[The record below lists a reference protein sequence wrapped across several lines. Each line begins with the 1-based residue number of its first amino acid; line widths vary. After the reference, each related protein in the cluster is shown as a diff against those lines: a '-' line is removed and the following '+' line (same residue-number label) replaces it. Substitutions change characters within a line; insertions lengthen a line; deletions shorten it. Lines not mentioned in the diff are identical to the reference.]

1 MKYYLDTNI
10 LVFLLQK
17 DLDEIAA
24 ETQDIIDD
32 CANILM
38 TSTVCVQELIHL
50 CQIGKIFGTKKK
62 KNVVGAESI
71 LPCLQ
76 DMGIEIVPVER
87 RHLAKLAELPLH
99 VGHTDPADRLI
110 VAQAI
115 ADRAPLV
122 SSDRKFPLYVPD
134 GLDFVRNVR

>member
-1 MKYYLDTNI
+1 MRLMLDTNI
-10 LVFLLQK
+10 LVFMLFNKDELHTDVRHLL
-17 DLDEIAA
+17 
-24 ETQDIIDD
+24 DD
-32 CANILM
+32 YSNTLY

-50 CQIGKIFGTKKK
+50 CQAGRIQYPADR
-62 KNVVGAESI
+62 VLSDLAAS
-71 LPCLQ
+71 
-76 DMGIEIVPVER
+76 GITIEQVTA

-99 VGHTDPADRLI
+99 VGHTDPADSLI

-122 SSDRKFPLYVPD
+122 SSDRKFPLYIPD